1 MILVII
7 IIEKKTMIC
16 DEKKAVSD
24 KEGRSIQDSVI
35 LEELVQCLKNIAYGE
50 IVVTIH
56 DSRIVQ
62 IERREKK
69 RFPPEKYSDCTG
81 RA

>member
-1 MILVII
+1 MIPVII

-24 KEGRSIQDSVI
+24 KDRSSLDSVI

-69 RFPPEKYSDCTG
+69 RFPSEKYSDCTG

>member
-1 MILVII
+1 MILVI

-16 DEKKAVSD
+16 DEKKAASD
-24 KEGRSIQDSVI
+24 KEDRSSLDSVI

-69 RFPPEKYSDCTG
+69 RFPSEKYSDCTG

>member
-24 KEGRSIQDSVI
+24 KDRSSLDSVI

-69 RFPPEKYSDCTG
+69 RFPSEKYSDCTG

>member
-24 KEGRSIQDSVI
+24 KDRSSQDSVI

-69 RFPPEKYSDCTG
+69 RFPPEKYSDCTS

>member
-1 MILVII
+1 MILGII
-7 IIEKKTMIC
+7 TKKKTMIC

-24 KEGRSIQDSVI
+24 KDCGSQDSVI

-50 IVVTIH
+50 VVVTIH